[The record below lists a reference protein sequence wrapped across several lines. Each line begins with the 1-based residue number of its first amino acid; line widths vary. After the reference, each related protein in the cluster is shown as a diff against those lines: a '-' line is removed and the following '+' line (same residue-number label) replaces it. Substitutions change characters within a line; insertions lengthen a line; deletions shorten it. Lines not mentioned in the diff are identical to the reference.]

1 MGKTWEKSP
10 LVKLYLALRLVR
22 SVSYTLSRAHSTDR
36 HTLTHSLVPGEYC
49 SCLGDKQARL
59 LQVARSAQPHMI
71 MSRARVHVRVPPF
84 P

>member
-1 MGKTWEKSP
+1 METIPPPMRTTSRTHC
-10 LVKLYLALRLVR
+10 LVHT
-22 SVSYTLSRAHSTDR
+22 VSSTVSCTLGCQAH
-36 HTLTHSLVPGEYC
+36 THSLVPGEYC

-71 MSRARVHVRVPPF
+71 MSRLRVHVRVPPF